1 MNKPSIALFLL
12 PALALA
18 ISAGIWLSQK
28 QPKDEIHLLPEA
40 ENCQL
45 HQSACSIDD
54 DARHIELDITP
65 KPVPIAK
72 ALDINAR
79 ITGITPVRVQ
89 LDINGSNMYMGYN
102 RIDLTPQANDSWTGK
117 TLLAFCTI
125 DQMSWQVTLLIE
137 TDTGEQI
144 QAPFPLV
151 TPYQP

>member
-1 MNKPSIALFLL
+1 MNKHSIALFLL

-18 ISAGIWLSQK
+18 ISAGIWVSQ
-28 QPKDEIHLLPEA
+28 QRPTDEIRLLPEA

-45 HQSACSIDD
+45 HQSACRIDD
-54 DARHIELDITP
+54 DELHIELNITP

-72 ALDINAR
+72 ALDVSAQ
-79 ITGITPVRVQ
+79 ITGITPARVQ

-102 RIDLTPQANDSWTGK
+102 RIDLTPQANNLWIGK

-125 DQMSWQVTLLIE
+125 DQMSWQVTLMIE

-144 QAPFPLV
+144 QVPFPLV